1 MYLIVTV
8 MTFTG
13 SHTEPVDVQL
23 PLNVCYNTRLKGH
36 TVCVFVS
43 LERTSLIL
51 LLLFYL
57 LFSFQKKA
65 CREEN
70 IGTRRKIKNTV

>member
-1 MYLIVTV
+1 
-8 MTFTG
+8 MTFPG

-36 TVCVFVS
+36 TVCVFES
-43 LERTSLIL
+43 LERASLF

-57 LFSFQKKA
+57 VFFSFQKKA

-70 IGTRRKIKNTV
+70 IGTRRKIKNTL